1 MIELRNITKR
11 FGDVVANNGVSIKVA
26 PGTIHAIVGENG
38 AGKSTAMRIAYGF
51 YTADSGEILINGQ
64 VCEIRTPHDAIA
76 QGVGMV
82 HQHFM
87 LVEPMTVAENIVL
100 GSEPGTAAALD
111 LKKAA
116 VEIRKLSD
124 EFKLS
129 VDPNAIIETLSVGQQ
144 QRVELLKA
152 LYRHAQLLILDEP
165 TAVLT
170 PQEVDEFFVIL
181 RRMREQGKT
190 IVIITHKLSEVLA
203 ISDNVTVMRDGRVVG
218 EVKTSETNAA
228 DLARLMVGRE
238 VLLRV
243 EKPDAHAGKAVLSV
257 RDLTIKGREGA
268 ASIDNVSFEVRAGEI
283 VGIAGVE
290 GNGQTELIEGLAGLQ
305 QPASGD
311 ILFENDP
318 RAFWSYPAGKT
329 LTSLLIIL
337 LLISLVST
345 GLAIL
350 TAASRQGLFLV
361 PLVVALTGVFV
372 RCTAIWGLIIALK
385 KRSRWAPMVVGI
397 LASLAFLLTLGS
409 FLFAGSPGILL
420 AALNGS
426 LLIYTAVLGFRT
438 HREFRGQ
445 EKSELRKLLPRQIKE
460 LGVAHVPEDR
470 HRRGLLLDFTLCE
483 NTILGVHY
491 RKPAVMGFGS
501 ILLDQNGIQRRTD
514 QVIRD
519 FDVRPPNSALP
530 VRALSG
536 GNQQKLIIGRE
547 FELPPKLLLVSQPT
561 RGVDIG
567 AIEFIHR
574 KLVALR
580 DDGCAV
586 LLVSAEL
593 EEVTALSDRLLVI
606 HNGHIVG
613 EVDPRKTTNEEIGLM
628 MTGGSA

>member
-1 MIELRNITKR
+1 MLELRNITKR
-11 FGDVVANNGVSIKVA
+11 FGAVLANDAVSINVE

-64 VCEIRTPHDAIA
+64 VRQIRTPHDAIA
-76 QGVGMV
+76 LGIGMV

-100 GSEPGTAAALD
+100 GAEPGSATALD

-116 VEIRKLSD
+116 EEIRKLSD

-129 VDPNAIIETLSVGQQ
+129 VDPNSTIESLSVGQQ

-170 PQEVDEFFVIL
+170 PQEVEEFFVIL

-203 ISDNVTVMRDGRVVG
+203 ISDHVTVMRDGRVVG
-218 EVKTSETNAA
+218 DVTTSETNAA
-228 DLARLMVGRE
+228 ELARMMVGRE

-243 EKPDAHAGKAVLSV
+243 EKPDAKPGATVLATH
-257 RDLTIKGREGA
+257 DLTILGRDG
-268 ASIDNVSFEVRAGEI
+268 SKRVDGVSFEIHAGEI

-290 GNGQTELIEGLAGLQ
+290 GNGQTELIEALAGLI
-305 QPASGD
+305 PGAYVSGSISFEGRD
-311 ILFENDP
+311 ITRMD
-318 RAFWSYPAGKT
+318 A
-329 LTSLLIIL
+329 
-337 LLISLVST
+337 
-345 GLAIL
+345 
-350 TAASRQGLFLV
+350 RQ
-361 PLVVALTGVFV
+361 
-372 RCTAIWGLIIALK
+372 R
-385 KRSRWAPMVVGI
+385 
-397 LASLAFLLTLGS
+397 
-409 FLFAGSPGILL
+409 
-420 AALNGS
+420 
-426 LLIYTAVLGFRT
+426 
-438 HREFRGQ
+438 
-445 EKSELRKLLPRQIKE
+445 KE
-460 LGVAHVPEDR
+460 LGIAHVPEDR
-470 HRRGLLLDFTLCE
+470 HRRGLLLDFSLAE

-491 RKPAVMGFGS
+491 RKPAVSGGG
-501 ILLDQNGIQRRTD
+501 ILLDQKGIQKRTE

-519 FDVRPPNSALP
+519 FDVRPPNPALP
-530 VRALSG
+530 ARALSG

-547 FELPPKLLLVSQPT
+547 FELPPKFLLVSQPT

-574 KLVALR
+574 KIVALR
-580 DDGCAV
+580 DSGCAV

-606 HNGHIVG
+606 HDGKIVG
-613 EVDPRKTTNEEIGLM
+613 EVDPKTVSNEEIGLM
-628 MTGGSA
+628 MTGGHN